1 MGTPWRTAH
10 LKVPAIFELFMAIS
24 KGFFGIRTG
33 STKNFTFSELHG
45 EQITKER
52 VSKVKNPR
60 TISQMRQ
67 RMLMATIGAAYSYLK
82 TIADHSFEGKTVG
95 QQNMSEF
102 MRINL
107 NKFRDA
113 AQNSNAAYAMN
124 AYGDKLINPMRYI
137 LAKGSLPALPYVINS
152 TNQIELSY
160 NVEDVSTAEKVY
172 DAMGIKKGDMVTFC
186 WVIGTASLVAGVFKY
201 TPNQFNIVRL
211 KADKAGAVAN
221 PHDAFSFESNHA
233 DLDINIVLSAK
244 VLKLTTSE
252 ANFGAV
258 ILSRQNAGTWL
269 RSDATM
275 VGNKSIIAGVSVG
288 NQLATYPIE
297 SELILN
303 GGEMANK
310 PAVGALPTPQLS
322 LAAYSIAISTKGGK
336 SAAPKLTGAPDG
348 AAVTY
353 ASDNTTIANV
363 NSSTG
368 EVTAVGNGTANINV
382 YVAATETTAAA
393 STAFNVVVT
402 GQTQDGSE
410 SGGGSGTLPG
420 GGDEGNMG

>member
-1 MGTPWRTAH
+1 
-10 LKVPAIFELFMAIS
+10 MAKS

-60 TISQMRQ
+60 TIAQMRQ

-82 TIADHSFEGKTVG
+82 AITDHSFEGKTVG

-102 MRINL
+102 MRVNL

-113 AQNSNAAYAMN
+113 AQDSNAAYAMN

-137 LAKGSLPALPYVINS
+137 LAKGSLPALPYVANTS
-152 TNQIELSY
+152 NQIELSY

-172 DAMGIKKGDMVTFC
+172 DAMGIKKGDMLTFC
-186 WVIGTASLVAGVFKY
+186 WVIGNASLVAGVFKY
-201 TPNQFNIVRL
+201 TPAQFNIVRL
-211 KADKAGAVAN
+211 KADKSGAVAS

-233 DLDINIVLSAK
+233 DLDINIVFSDK
-244 VLKLTTSE
+244 VLKLTTTL

-258 ILSRQNAGTWL
+258 IQSRQNAGSWL

-288 NQLATYPIE
+288 NQLATYPID

-303 GGEMANK
+303 GGEMANE
-310 PAVGALPTPQLS
+310 PSVGTLPTPQLS
-322 LAAYSIAISTKGGK
+322 LSAYAVKIGTKGGK
-336 SAAPKLTGAPDG
+336 VAAPTLTGAPDG
-348 AAVTY
+348 AEVTY
-353 ASDNTTIANV
+353 SSDNTTIAKV
-363 NSSTG
+363 DASTG
-368 EVTAVGNGTANINV
+368 EVTAVGNGTANISV
-382 YVAATETTAAA
+382 HVAATATTAAT
-393 STAFNVVVT
+393 STSFNAIIT
-402 GQTQDGSE
+402 GQDNDGT
-410 SGGGSGTLPG
+410 SGGSGSGTLPG
-420 GGDEGNMG
+420 GGSDNSNGLE

>member
-1 MGTPWRTAH
+1 
-10 LKVPAIFELFMAIS
+10 MAKS

-33 STKNFTFSELHG
+33 STKNFTFSELNG

-82 TIADHSFEGKTVG
+82 AIADHSFEGKTVG
-95 QQNMSEF
+95 QQCMSEF
-102 MRINL
+102 MRLNL

-113 AQNSNAAYAMN
+113 AQDSNAAYAMN

-137 LAKGSLPALPYVINS
+137 LAKGSLPALPYVANTS
-152 TNQIELSY
+152 NQIELSY

-172 DAMGIKKGDMVTFC
+172 DAMGIKKGDMLTFC
-186 WVIGTASLVAGVFKY
+186 WVIGNASLVAGVFKY
-201 TPNQFNIVRL
+201 TPIQFNIVRL
-211 KADKAGAVAN
+211 KADKSGEVAT
-221 PHDAFSFESNHA
+221 PHDAFSFESNHT
-233 DLDINIVLSAK
+233 DLDINIVFSEN
-244 VLKLTTSE
+244 VLKLTTTL

-258 ILSRQNAGTWL
+258 IQSRQNAGTWL

-288 NQLATYPIE
+288 NQLATYPID

-303 GGEMANK
+303 GGEMANV
-310 PAVGALPTPQLS
+310 PSVGQLPTPQLS
-322 LAAYSIAISTKGGK
+322 LSKYAVKIDTKGGK
-336 SAAPKLTGAPDG
+336 VAAPTLTGAPDG
-348 AAVTY
+348 AAVSY
-353 ASDNTTIANV
+353 ESDNTTIAIV

-368 EVTAVGNGTANINV
+368 EVTAVGNGTANI
-382 YVAATETTAAA
+382 YVHVAGTATTAAT
-393 STAFNVVVT
+393 SISFNAVIT
-402 GQTQDGSE
+402 GQGNDGT
-410 SGGGSGTLPG
+410 SGGEGSGTLPG
-420 GGDEGNMG
+420 GGSDSGGGLE

>member
-1 MGTPWRTAH
+1 
-10 LKVPAIFELFMAIS
+10 MAKS

-33 STKNFTFSELHG
+33 STKNFTFSELNG

-82 TIADHSFEGKTVG
+82 VIADHSFEGKTVG

-102 MRINL
+102 MRLNL

-113 AQNSNAAYAMN
+113 AQDSNAAYAMN

-137 LAKGSLPALPYVINS
+137 IAKGSLPALPYVANTS
-152 TNQIELSY
+152 NQIELTY
-160 NVEDVSTAEKVY
+160 NVEDVSTAEKIY
-172 DAMGIKKGDMVTFC
+172 DAMGIQKGDMLTFC
-186 WVIGTASLVAGVFKY
+186 WVYGNASLVAGVFKY
-201 TPNQFNIVRL
+201 TPTQFNIVRL
-211 KADKAGAVAN
+211 KADKSGTVAN

-233 DLDINIVLSAK
+233 DLDINFVFSEN
-244 VLKLTTSE
+244 VLKLTTSL

-258 ILSRQNAGTWL
+258 IQSRQYAGTWL
-269 RSDATM
+269 RSNATM

-288 NQLATYPIE
+288 NQLATYPID

-303 GGEMANK
+303 GGEMANE
-310 PAVGALPTPQLS
+310 PSAGTLPTPQLS
-322 LAAYSIAISTKGGK
+322 LSAYAVRIETNGGK
-336 SAAPKLTGAPDG
+336 VAAPTLTGAPDG
-348 AAVTY
+348 AAVSY
-353 ASDNTTIANV
+353 ESDNTTIATV

-368 EVTAVGNGTANINV
+368 EVTAVGNGTANIYV
-382 YVAATETTAAA
+382 HVAATTTTAAT
-393 STAFNVVVT
+393 SISFNAVIT
-402 GQTQDGSE
+402 GQDNDGTSNG
-410 SGGGSGTLPG
+410 SGSGTLPG
-420 GGDEGNMG
+420 GGNSGGLE

>member
-1 MGTPWRTAH
+1 
-10 LKVPAIFELFMAIS
+10 MAKS

-82 TIADHSFEGKTVG
+82 AIADHSFEGKTVG

-102 MRINL
+102 MRLNL

-113 AQNSNAAYAMN
+113 AQDSNAAYAMN

-137 LAKGSLPALPYVINS
+137 LAKGSLPALPYVANTS
-152 TNQIELSY
+152 NQIELSY

-172 DAMGIKKGDMVTFC
+172 DAMGIKKGDMLTFC
-186 WVIGTASLVAGVFKY
+186 WVIGNASLVAGVFKY
-201 TPNQFNIVRL
+201 TPAQFNIVRL
-211 KADKAGAVAN
+211 KADKSGAVAS

-233 DLDINIVLSAK
+233 DLDINIVFSEK
-244 VLKLTTSE
+244 VLKLTTTL
-252 ANFGAV
+252 ANFGTV
-258 ILSRQNAGTWL
+258 IQSRQNAGTWL

-288 NQLATYPIE
+288 NQLATYPID

-303 GGEMANK
+303 GGEMANE
-310 PAVGALPTPQLS
+310 PSVGTLPTPQLS
-322 LAAYSIAISTKGGK
+322 LSAYAVKIDTKGGK
-336 SAAPKLTGAPDG
+336 VAAPTLTGAPEG

-353 ASDNTTIANV
+353 SSDNTSIAKV
-363 NSSTG
+363 DASTG

-382 YVAATETTAAA
+382 NVAATATTAAA
-393 STAFNVVVT
+393 STSFNAVIT
-402 GQTQDGSE
+402 GQSNDGT
-410 SGGGSGTLPG
+410 SGGSGSGTLPG
-420 GGDEGNMG
+420 GGSDNGDGLE

>member
-1 MGTPWRTAH
+1 
-10 LKVPAIFELFMAIS
+10 MAKS

-82 TIADHSFEGKTVG
+82 VIADHSFEGKTVG

-102 MRINL
+102 MRVNL

-113 AQNSNAAYAMN
+113 AQNSSAAYAMN

-137 LAKGSLPALPYVINS
+137 LAKGSLPALPYIINS

-160 NVEDVSTAEKVY
+160 NVEDISTAEKVY
-172 DAMGIKKGDMVTFC
+172 DAMGIKKGDMITFC
-186 WVIGTASLVAGVFKY
+186 WVVGNASLVAGVFKY
-201 TPNQFNIVRL
+201 TPSQFNIVRL

-258 ILSRQNAGTWL
+258 ILSRQNSGAWL

-393 STAFNVVVT
+393 TTAFNVVVS
-402 GQTQDGSE
+402 GQAVDGSE

-420 GGDEGNMG
+420 GGDDGNMG

>member
-1 MGTPWRTAH
+1 
-10 LKVPAIFELFMAIS
+10 MAKS

-82 TIADHSFEGKTVG
+82 AIADHSFEGKTVG

-102 MRINL
+102 MRLNL

-113 AQNSNAAYAMN
+113 AQDSNAAYAMN

-137 LAKGSLPALPYVINS
+137 LAKGSLPALPYVANTS
-152 TNQIELSY
+152 NQIELSY

-172 DAMGIKKGDMVTFC
+172 DAMGIKKGDMLTFC
-186 WVIGTASLVAGVFKY
+186 WVIGNASLVAGVFKY
-201 TPNQFNIVRL
+201 TPAQFNIVRL
-211 KADKAGAVAN
+211 KADKSGAVAS

-233 DLDINIVLSAK
+233 DLDINIVFSEK
-244 VLKLTTSE
+244 VLKLTTTL

-258 ILSRQNAGTWL
+258 IQSRQNAGTWL

-275 VGNKSIIAGVSVG
+275 IGNKSIIAGVSVG
-288 NQLATYPIE
+288 NQLATYPID

-303 GGEMANK
+303 GGEMANE
-310 PAVGALPTPQLS
+310 PSVGTLPTPQLS
-322 LAAYSIAISTKGGK
+322 LSAYAVKIDTKGGK
-336 SAAPKLTGAPDG
+336 VAAPTLTGAPDG

-353 ASDNTTIANV
+353 SSDNTSIAKV
-363 NSSTG
+363 DASTG

-382 YVAATETTAAA
+382 NVAATATTAAA
-393 STAFNVVVT
+393 STSFNAVIT
-402 GQTQDGSE
+402 GQSNDGT
-410 SGGGSGTLPG
+410 SGGTDSGTLPG
-420 GGDEGNMG
+420 GSHSGDAFE

>member
-1 MGTPWRTAH
+1 
-10 LKVPAIFELFMAIS
+10 MAKS

-82 TIADHSFEGKTVG
+82 AIADHSFEGKTVG

-102 MRINL
+102 MRLNL

-113 AQNSNAAYAMN
+113 AQDSNAAYAMN

-137 LAKGSLPALPYVINS
+137 LAKGSLPALPYVANTS
-152 TNQIELSY
+152 NQIELSY

-172 DAMGIKKGDMVTFC
+172 DAMGIKKGDMLTFC
-186 WVIGTASLVAGVFKY
+186 WVIGNASLVAGVFKY
-201 TPNQFNIVRL
+201 TPAQFNIVRL
-211 KADKAGAVAN
+211 KADKTGAVAN

-233 DLDINIVLSAK
+233 GLDINIVFSEK
-244 VLKLTTSE
+244 VLKLTTSL

-258 ILSRQNAGTWL
+258 IQSRQNAGTWL

-288 NQLATYPIE
+288 NQLATYPIN

-303 GGEMANK
+303 GGEMANE
-310 PAVGALPTPQLS
+310 PSVGTLPTPQLS
-322 LAAYSIAISTKGGK
+322 LSAYAVKIDTKGGK
-336 SAAPKLTGAPDG
+336 VAAPTLSGAPDG
-348 AAVTY
+348 AAVSY
-353 ASDNTTIANV
+353 ESDNTTIAIV

-368 EVTAVGNGTANINV
+368 EVTAVGNGTANIYV
-382 YVAATETTAAA
+382 HVAATATTAAT
-393 STAFNVVVT
+393 STSFNAVIT
-402 GQTQDGSE
+402 GQDNNGST
-410 SGGGSGTLPG
+410 GGSGSGTLPG
-420 GGDEGNMG
+420 GGSDGSNVLE

>member
-1 MGTPWRTAH
+1 
-10 LKVPAIFELFMAIS
+10 MAKS
-24 KGFFGIRTG
+24 KGFFGIRSG

-52 VSKVKNPR
+52 VSRVKNPR

-82 TIADHSFEGKTVG
+82 AIADHSFEGKTVG

-102 MRINL
+102 MRVNL
-107 NKFRDA
+107 NKFRDVSLD
-113 AQNSNAAYAMN
+113 SNAAYAMN
-124 AYGDKLINPMRYI
+124 AYGDKFINPMRYI
-137 LAKGSLPALPYVINS
+137 LAKGSLPAMPYVINAN
-152 TNQIELSY
+152 NQIALTY
-160 NVEDVSTAEKVY
+160 DVADASTAEKVY
-172 DAMGIKKGDMVTFC
+172 DAMGIKKGDMVTFV
-186 WVIGTASLVAGVFKY
+186 WVVGNASLVAGVFKY
-201 TPNQFNIVRL
+201 TPRQLNIVRL
-211 KADKAGAVAN
+211 KADKAGAITT

-233 DLDINIVLSAK
+233 DLDINVNLSAG
-244 VLKLTTSE
+244 VLKLASTE

-303 GGEMANK
+303 GGEMANE
-310 PAVGALPTPQLS
+310 PTVEALPTPQLS
-322 LAAYSIAISTKGGK
+322 LSAQSVSISTKDGTVD
-336 SAAPKLTGAPDG
+336 SPTLTGAPSG

-353 ASDNTTIANV
+353 SSDNKTIATV

-368 EVTAVGNGTANINV
+368 VITAVGNGTANITVNV
-382 YVAATETTAAA
+382 AGTDSSNAA
-393 STAFNVVVT
+393 SITFTVVVS
-402 GQTQDGSE
+402 GQDKDGNT
-410 SGGGSGTLPG
+410 GGSGSGTFPG
-420 GGDEGNMG
+420 GGGDNVDF

>member
-1 MGTPWRTAH
+1 
-10 LKVPAIFELFMAIS
+10 MAKS

-33 STKNFTFSELHG
+33 STKNFTFSELNG

-82 TIADHSFEGKTVG
+82 AIADHSFEGKTVG
-95 QQNMSEF
+95 QQCMSEF
-102 MRINL
+102 MRLNL

-113 AQNSNAAYAMN
+113 AQDSNAAYAMN

-137 LAKGSLPALPYVINS
+137 LAKGSLPALPYVANTS
-152 TNQIELSY
+152 NQIELSY

-172 DAMGIKKGDMVTFC
+172 DAMGIKKGDMLTFC
-186 WVIGTASLVAGVFKY
+186 WVIGNESLVAGVFKY
-201 TPNQFNIVRL
+201 TPIQFNIVRL
-211 KADKAGAVAN
+211 KADKSGAVAS

-244 VLKLTTSE
+244 VLKLTTTE

-310 PAVGALPTPQLS
+310 PAVSALPTPQLS

-368 EVTAVGNGTANINV
+368 EVTAVRNGTANINV

-393 STAFNVVVT
+393 TTAFNVVVT
-402 GQTQDGSE
+402 GQAQDGSE

-420 GGDEGNMG
+420 GGDDGNMG

>member
-1 MGTPWRTAH
+1 
-10 LKVPAIFELFMAIS
+10 MAKS

-82 TIADHSFEGKTVG
+82 AIADHSFEGKTVG

-102 MRINL
+102 MRLNL

-186 WVIGTASLVAGVFKY
+186 WVVGNASLVAGVFKY
-201 TPNQFNIVRL
+201 TPTQFNIVRL
-211 KADKAGAVAN
+211 KADKSGAVAN

-233 DLDINIVLSAK
+233 DLDINIVLSTK

-275 VGNKSIIAGVSVG
+275 VSNKSIIASVSVG

-310 PAVGALPTPQLS
+310 PAVSALPTPQLS

-363 NSSTG
+363 NLSTG

-402 GQTQDGSE
+402 GQAQDGSE

-420 GGDEGNMG
+420 GGDDGNMG

>member
-1 MGTPWRTAH
+1 
-10 LKVPAIFELFMAIS
+10 MAKS

-102 MRINL
+102 MRVNL

-186 WVIGTASLVAGVFKY
+186 WVVGTASLVAGVFKY
-201 TPNQFNIVRL
+201 TPAQFNIVRL

-393 STAFNVVVT
+393 TTAFNVVVT
-402 GQTQDGSE
+402 GQAQDGSE

-420 GGDEGNMG
+420 GGDDGNMG